1 MAISKNSIKFI
12 QSLRIKKFRQKYNK
26 FIVEGDKMVGEI
38 LLQKDTAIDSLY
50 ATDSWIKTHD
60 LVNKI
65 SDDKIVKISPG
76 ELERISTLKTPN
88 QVLAILDIP
97 GYEID
102 SVLIKT
108 EINLFLDDIQDP
120 GNLGTIL
127 RIADWFGIRQVIC
140 SPGTADVY
148 NPKVIQSTMGAFLRV
163 NTPVATLASII
174 SANDQVPVFGA
185 VMDGENIFKI
195 DRKKEGLIVIGN
207 EGKGISP
214 ENYPF
219 LTKKISIPATA
230 QSGAE
235 SLNAAVATGIIC
247 AFWKN

>member
-1 MAISKNSIKFI
+1 
-12 QSLRIKKFRQKYNK
+12 
-26 FIVEGDKMVGEI
+26 MVGEI
-38 LLQKDTAIDSLY
+38 LMQEDTAIDFLY

-60 LVNKI
+60 LANKI
-65 SDDKIVKISPG
+65 SDDKIVKISSG

-97 GYEID
+97 SYEID

-140 SPGTADVY
+140 SPGTVDVY

-163 NTPVATLASII
+163 NTPVATLESII
-174 SANDQVPVFGA
+174 NANDHMPVFGA

-195 DRKKEGLIVIGN
+195 DRKNEGLIVIGN